1 MDIHSEIPLTIFQA
15 ILGCKLTINTVDG
28 RLSIEVPSGTQNGQK
43 MELQQYGSYQL
54 NPPDGYD
61 ENSLRGNHIVT
72 FKVMPLESEI
82 SDDEKELWKKYAIL
96 ERQGSYYGPDLDKLK

>member
-28 RLSIEVPSGTQNGQK
+28 KLSIEVPPGTQSGSK
-43 MELQQYGSYQL
+43 MELKHYGCYQM

-61 ENSLRGNHIVT
+61 QN
-72 FKVMPLESEI
+72 
-82 SDDEKELWKKYAIL
+82 
-96 ERQGSYYGPDLDKLK
+96 